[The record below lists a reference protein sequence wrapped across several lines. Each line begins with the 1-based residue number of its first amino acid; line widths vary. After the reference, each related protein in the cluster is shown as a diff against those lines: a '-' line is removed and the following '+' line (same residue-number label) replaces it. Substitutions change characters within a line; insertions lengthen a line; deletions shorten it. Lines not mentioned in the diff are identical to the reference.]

1 MMKKE
6 RREIYCRLQKTN
18 KNIFFNGKGKGHKH
32 LQLLRVR
39 ISLNYDVQIC
49 RK

>member
-18 KNIFFNGKGKGHKH
+18 KNIFLMEKEKDINIYSYY
-32 LQLLRVR
+32 V
-39 ISLNYDVQIC
+39 
-49 RK
+49 